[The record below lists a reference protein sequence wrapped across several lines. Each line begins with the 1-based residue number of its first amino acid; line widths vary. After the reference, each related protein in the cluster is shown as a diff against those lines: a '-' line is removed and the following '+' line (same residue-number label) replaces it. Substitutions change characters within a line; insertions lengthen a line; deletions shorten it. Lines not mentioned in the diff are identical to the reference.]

1 MHTLVICPESACEY
15 TFIMQALFFQ
25 IYHVVH
31 VQALAD
37 SEAEYTAE
45 RARLNAEVARLERD
59 LAGLQRERADEDRHL
74 RAAVLE
80 SQAAAER
87 AESRCCHDAGG
98 SLA

>member
-1 MHTLVICPESACEY
+1 M
-15 TFIMQALFFQ
+15 
-25 IYHVVH
+25 VH
-31 VQALAD
+31 VQTLAD
-37 SEAEYTAE
+37 SEAEYAAE

-87 AESRCCHDAGG
+87 AESRCCHGLDGA
-98 SLA
+98 LA